1 MTESEILDAAYHT
14 WGLVPQ
20 MLMVGEEANE
30 LTKTIFKWRRARVKV
45 LKHKNTKVIPKDFD
59 QANYELVLTA
69 LERSFKKA
77 EERVVDEA
85 MDVRLMLRQL
95 EVMLPADY
103 VALYEKKLQACA
115 QKLRNAGVQI

>member
-20 MLMVGEEANE
+20 MLMVGEESVE
-30 LTKTIFKWRRARVKV
+30 LCHAIFKWRRARARLNKV
-45 LKHKNTKVIPKDFD
+45 DAEMDLVHR
-59 QANYELVLTA
+59 QAIQRAFV
-69 LERSFKKA
+69 KA
-77 EERVVDEA
+77 EEKVIDEA

-95 EVMLPADY
+95 EVMLPGKY
-103 VALYEKKLQACA
+103 VDVYEEKLQAAA